1 MSLPSPVLR
10 LYLAAFAY
18 TTTEALVAIVVP
30 TYLDAAGLAV
40 QMVGTLVSVFSAS
53 ALLSRLPTGL
63 LYRRHRARLLLGVAL
78 ALMASGALLYP
89 LSTEVWLLA
98 AARLVGGFGFGV
110 ASTVSLAAM
119 MEAMP
124 SGPGR
129 HRALAVYTTVIVMG
143 FAVGRAVGGPVADL
157 FGYGA
162 TFILAAGVGLAGVL
176 CAPRLGAGATST
188 GPLLAKERPARESAG
203 PRWRHRLAALAHPG
217 MLGVGLT
224 AFMLNYLL
232 TTSIAFVPLYALS
245 VGLSLTEISGIMA
258 AHSFSQIIAR
268 PLSGEAA
275 RRWGHRRLINATVI
289 LLVVAYML
297 IPFCRAFLP
306 LAALFLVVGML
317 RAAGVVGNTI
327 QLAEDVPQER
337 LGRGAA
343 ASLYNAMKDIGDV
356 SGPLLSGFIAGQ
368 IGLANLFLFVPPV
381 LLALYGLAIV
391 GVRRLRGRASLVVM

>member
-1 MSLPSPVLR
+1 MKLPSPVLR

-30 TYLDAAGLAV
+30 AYLDAAGLAV
-40 QMVGTLVSVFSAS
+40 QMVGTLVSLFAAS

-63 LYRRHRARLLLGVAL
+63 LYRGHRARLLLGVAL

-98 AARLVGGFGFGV
+98 AARLIGGFGFGL

-119 MEAMP
+119 MEVMP
-124 SGPGR
+124 SGPAR
-129 HRALAVYTTVIVMG
+129 HRTLAIYTTIVVIG
-143 FAVGRAVGGPVADL
+143 YATGRGLGGLIADL

-162 TFILAAGVGLAGVL
+162 TFSLAACVGLAGVA
-176 CAPRLGAGATST
+176 CAPRLATSLN
-188 GPLLAKERPARESAG
+188 LLPRREGERSAG
-203 PRWRHRLAALAHPG
+203 PGAGWRGRLAALAHPG
-217 MLGVGLT
+217 MVGVGLT

-232 TTSIAFVPLYALS
+232 TTSIAFLPLYALS
-245 VGLSLTEISGIMA
+245 VGLSLTQISGIMA

-275 RRWGHRRLINATVI
+275 RRWGHRRLINATIV

-297 IPFCRAFLP
+297 IPFLRTFLP

-317 RAAGVVGNTI
+317 RAAGVVANTI

-343 ASLYNAMKDIGDV
+343 SSLYNAMKDVGDV
-356 SGPLLSGFIAGQ
+356 SGPLVSGLIAAQ
-368 IGLANLFLFVPPV
+368 VGLGNLFLFVPPV
-381 LLALYGLAIV
+381 MLALYGLALV
-391 GVRRLRGRASLVVM
+391 GVRRLGARAAARVEASA